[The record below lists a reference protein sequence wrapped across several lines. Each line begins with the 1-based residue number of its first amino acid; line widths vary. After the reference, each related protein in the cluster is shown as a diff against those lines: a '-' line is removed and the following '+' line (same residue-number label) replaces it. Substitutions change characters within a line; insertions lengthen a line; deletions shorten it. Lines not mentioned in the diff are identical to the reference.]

1 MPKKHPSKAPGL
13 PPVPRGVGLGIF
25 ALALAL
31 RALFGAATP
40 DWSWPASAAYK
51 ADAYTWLEYARA
63 LQQGQRFELG
73 LPLRPPGMAYWV
85 ALLWNGQAESIPELK
100 LVWCLLGALAV
111 YGLYRIALRD
121 FGFTVA
127 ALAGLLAAGSSGLL
141 MLSTSLN
148 NETPYLV
155 LALAALAP
163 CSSLAAKPRGGRL
176 ALWSVLNALACLV
189 RVEHLLFFGLALLF
203 LLARWCPG
211 AEARVTPLGAAARL
225 ALCVSLFAITLA
237 PWHFSAWAAID
248 RFNTEPPE
256 PRPQDDAVH
265 QRLEQLLAGRIH
277 WSEPAL
283 AERAR
288 LPAFCRRTAAN
299 FVAATLAWRGAAVVQ
314 AEDFEI
320 LEQAFGVRPRPLDAH
335 PFIALYGPLN
345 FYLANNAAATGGFSR
360 AALDR
365 PPPLAG
371 GAARY
376 PAPLIQGLPPQDL
389 SLVYPPHL
397 EVVLDGYA
405 MGWRWIREHPADYL
419 RLAWHKLRI
428 FWAGAAL
435 GFTGT
440 NLPLGLAGLRR
451 SADLVVPHGAAAS
464 AWQLAML
471 AAGGAGIAAGWRR
484 SALIPWLLLLASK
497 VAVTLAFFGYARQ
510 GALLIPVVC
519 LLVALAAER
528 FIPPLRAAD
537 SAGGRLKLV
546 RGLAGA
552 ALLMLGLETIRFI
565 SPPSIWID
573 GQPAGPRDPIPI
585 DQHRDRIVEL
595 R

>member
-1 MPKKHPSKAPGL
+1 
-13 PPVPRGVGLGIF
+13 
-25 ALALAL
+25 
-31 RALFGAATP
+31 
-40 DWSWPASAAYK
+40 
-51 ADAYTWLEYARA
+51 
-63 LQQGQRFELG
+63 
-73 LPLRPPGMAYWV
+73 
-85 ALLWNGQAESIPELK
+85 
-100 LVWCLLGALAV
+100 
-111 YGLYRIALRD
+111 
-121 FGFTVA
+121 
-127 ALAGLLAAGSSGLL
+127 
-141 MLSTSLN
+141 
-148 NETPYLV
+148 
-155 LALAALAP
+155 
-163 CSSLAAKPRGGRL
+163 
-176 ALWSVLNALACLV
+176 
-189 RVEHLLFFGLALLF
+189 
-203 LLARWCPG
+203 
-211 AEARVTPLGAAARL
+211 
-225 ALCVSLFAITLA
+225 
-237 PWHFSAWAAID
+237 
-248 RFNTEPPE
+248 
-256 PRPQDDAVH
+256 
-265 QRLEQLLAGRIH
+265 
-277 WSEPAL
+277 
-283 AERAR
+283 
-288 LPAFCRRTAAN
+288 
-299 FVAATLAWRGAAVVQ
+299 
-314 AEDFEI
+314 
-320 LEQAFGVRPRPLDAH
+320 
-335 PFIALYGPLN
+335 
-345 FYLANNAAATGGFSR
+345 
-360 AALDR
+360 
-365 PPPLAG
+365 
-371 GAARY
+371 
-376 PAPLIQGLPPQDL
+376 
-389 SLVYPPHL
+389 
-397 EVVLDGYA
+397 VVLDGYA
-405 MGWRWIREHPADYL
+405 IGWRWIREHPADYL